1 MTSLPFSSTS
11 TQSRSEPIVVKLPT
25 LLLEQISNYLGAM
38 PWKLVHQ
45 LRPSLSLVLSNQP
58 GKDEVQIDKVLLD
71 TVLALLVDQ
80 PYDQVNA
87 LMYLIDSWIR
97 YNNAQVPPL
106 KETSND
112 LNPNHV

>member
-1 MTSLPFSSTS
+1 MSSLPFSSTS
-11 TQSRSEPIVVKLPT
+11 AQARSEPIVVKLPT
-25 LLLEQISNYLGAM
+25 LLLGQISNYLGAM

-97 YNNAQVPPL
+97 YNNTQVPPL
-106 KETSND
+106 QETSND